1 MWLES
6 LSSDDHAP
14 LLTPPGRPGL
24 SRTRLPLR
32 VLMYSHDTF
41 GLGHLRRS
49 RVIAEALTRQ
59 NSAIEV
65 TILTGA
71 PDVAAFPDGDRIRQI
86 RLPPVKKLASG
97 AYVSWNSA
105 VPYPET
111 IAVRRAIIRTEAA
124 RLSPHLMIVDKEP
137 GGLEGELLPTLAVLR
152 DIGSTIV
159 LGLRDVLD
167 APDTLRLEWQHKG
180 ATACIE
186 RFYDELWVYGPSD
199 FYDPLQGIP
208 LPERL
213 RDRVRFTGFLARSA
227 SCGALHPHRSG
238 NYLLVAA
245 GGGGD
250 GYPLLSA
257 ALDGLRASRELD
269 TVIVTGPYMHCEEFL
284 DLQRR
289 ASTLR
294 HVKIVRFD
302 PRMQDLVAG
311 ARAMIAMCGYNSFC
325 EALSFDIP
333 TLYVPRT
340 APRQE
345 QWIRAQRSHALGW
358 SAILTGEQAEDRSE
372 FAAAIDRLMFQ
383 LPPSRSVRRPDLGGL
398 GSIGDLVSQ
407 AISPAWATGGRGL
420 ASGP

>member
-6 LSSDDHAP
+6 LLSDHDAP
-14 LLTPPGRPGL
+14 PLMPPGRPRL
-24 SRTRLPLR
+24 NQTCLPLR

-49 RVIAEALTRQ
+49 RVIAEALTSR

-71 PDVAAFPDGDRIRQI
+71 PEVAAFPDSDRIRQI

-97 AYVSWNSA
+97 AYASWNSA

-111 IAVRRAIIRTEAA
+111 IAVRRAIIRAEAA
-124 RLSPHLMIVDKEP
+124 RLSPHLIIVDKEP
-137 GGLEGELLPTLAVLR
+137 CGLEGELLPALEVLK

-167 APDTLRLEWQHKG
+167 APDALHLEWQRKG
-180 ATACIE
+180 AAACIE

-213 RDRVRFTGFLARSA
+213 RERVRFTGFLARSV
-227 SCGALHPHRSG
+227 SGGAPRTHRSG

-257 ALDGLRASRELD
+257 ALNGLGTLPELGA
-269 TVIVTGPYMHCEEFL
+269 VIVTGPYMSGEEFL
-284 DLQRR
+284 DLQCR
-289 ASTLR
+289 AHSSP
-294 HVKIVRFD
+294 HVRVLRFD
-302 PRMQDLVAG
+302 PHMQNLVAG

-340 APRQE
+340 RPRQE
-345 QWIRAQRSHALGW
+345 QWIRALRSQALGW
-358 SAILTGEQAEDRSE
+358 SAILTGEQAQDRSE
-372 FAAAIDRLMFQ
+372 FADAIDRLM
-383 LPPSRSVRRPDLGGL
+383 LHPPPSRSARRPDLGGL

-407 AISPAWATGGRGL
+407 AIPAAWTR
-420 ASGP
+420 